1 MIAQPKKKAI
11 INKNIGIIDTSN
23 LLELKRDLAKK
34 VPEHSVMQ
42 LILQRNKDGFNRFW
56 PEFSLHFLK
65 ETEGPSLISAKKI
78 SSQPS
83 TTYIISTSPENFEEN
98 S

>member
-1 MIAQPKKKAI
+1 MIVPKKKAI
-11 INKNIGIIDTSN
+11 INKNTDIIKTSS
-23 LLELKRDLAKK
+23 LSELKRDLAKK
-34 VPEHSVMQ
+34 VPEHSILQ

-56 PEFSLHFLK
+56 PEFSLHFER
-65 ETEGPSLISAKKI
+65 ETESPSLISAKKI

-83 TTYIISTSPENFEEN
+83 TTYIISTSPETFDEN